1 MKTLNKLGL
10 LCGLIGIFAFAAP
23 VSAGDQFSDEW
34 KIGVSG
40 SAVTAGSI
48 SFTLTFEPG
57 SDGMARDPITIDTP
71 IAANTSVEDIISAI
85 SDAFSTALGEDDF
98 DVEISW
104 GEHVEVE
111 AEGNTPE
118 FALAI
123 TRNTL
128 QGVAFKIIDD

>member
-10 LCGLIGIFAFAAP
+10 LCSLIGIFAFAAP

-40 SAVTAGSI
+40 DAATAGSI
-48 SFTLTFEPG
+48 SFTLSFEQG
-57 SDGMARDPITIDTP
+57 NGMARDPITIDTSV
-71 IAANTSVEDIISAI
+71 AANTSVEGIVSAI

-104 GEHVEVE
+104 GEQVKVE
-111 AEGNTPE
+111 AEGNTPK

-123 TRNTL
+123 SRNTL
-128 QGVAFKIIDD
+128 HGIGFKIIDN